1 MCWRS
6 KFVSAN
12 TVCAVVCSASGG
24 MKDLLSK
31 DICVTKFMRVPIFV
45 RVEVVSQSFNCI
57 IWFLRP
63 GEVVV
68 CEYTDTHKIETHTN
82 AALQL
87 SV

>member
-1 MCWRS
+1 M
-6 KFVSAN
+6 SAN

-31 DICVTKFMRVPIFV
+31 DICVTKFMRVPIFA

-63 GEVVV
+63 GGVVVCV
-68 CEYTDTHKIETHTN
+68 CEYTDTHKIETHTT